1 MEEKKAIKEE
11 KVVKKETKKSNPL
24 LVTILVVVLMGV
36 CCAGGWLLGSTKIIE
51 KVNTNCNSSKKESSV
66 KEESKTENNT
76 TDCIDE
82 VKTKVCKGVYEGEGA
97 VTADAQTGKKNM
109 GKLKVTLNEDGTFS
123 MAKMDSNGNQI
134 TEEIGKYVI
143 YENTA
148 FLKTKPHTAATTEEA
163 NTYST
168 TGYFKVSDDCSTIK
182 DGYGSFFM
190 DSNFTLNRK

>member
-1 MEEKKAIKEE
+1 MEEKNEVKAE
-11 KVVKKETKKSNPL
+11 KVVKKEIKKSNPL

-51 KVNTNCNSSKKESSV
+51 KVNTNCNSSKKETSV
-66 KEESKTENNT
+66 KEETKTENNT

-97 VTADAQTGKKNM
+97 VTADIQTGKKNM

-123 MAKMDSNGNQI
+123 MTKMDSNGNQI
-134 TEEIGKYVI
+134 TEESGKYVI

-182 DGYGSFFM
+182 
-190 DSNFTLNRK
+190 RWRCV